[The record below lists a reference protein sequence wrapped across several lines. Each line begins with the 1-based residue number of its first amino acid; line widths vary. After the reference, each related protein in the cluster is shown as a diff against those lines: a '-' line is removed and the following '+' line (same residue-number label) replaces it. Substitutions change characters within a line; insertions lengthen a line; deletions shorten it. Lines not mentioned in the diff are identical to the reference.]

1 MKSFFIGLLLL
12 PLCLFGE
19 EIQEAVTG
27 MVFPSEITIDY
38 QGKKYELAS
47 TGVTS
52 LKMLGFKIYAI
63 SHYLDKNAPKGAPYQ
78 IIYQDNLA
86 KQFTLK
92 YLIGASASRVQK
104 GIDDS
109 FKKSLQPSEYGQLS
123 DAIRYYISLFD
134 LPLKKGDEQIVRWL
148 PGGQVQL
155 LINGQEAGTFTHTP
169 FAIALWNLWF
179 GPTSSI
185 DPSQLISRLPQQ

>member
-1 MKSFFIGLLLL
+1 MKAILFAILL
-12 PLCLFGE
+12 PLCLLGE
-19 EIQEAVTG
+19 DIQEPVTG
-27 MVFPSEITIDY
+27 VVFPSEISVDF
-38 QGKKYELAS
+38 QGKNYQLQS

-63 SHYLDKNAPKGAPYQ
+63 SHYLDKNAPKKGAPYQ
-78 IIYQDNLA
+78 EIYQDNLT

-109 FKKSLQPSEYGQLS
+109 FKKSLQPDEYNQL
-123 DAIRYYISLFD
+123 AEPIRYYISLFD
-134 LPLKKGDEQIVRWL
+134 LALKKGDEQIIRWL
-148 PGGQVQL
+148 PGGQIQL
-155 LINGQEAGTFTHTP
+155 IINGNEAGNFVHAP

-179 GPTSSI
+179 GPTSSV
-185 DPSQLISRLPQQ
+185 DPASLLSRYGL